1 VIFKPDYLNL
11 SNKKKKRKGEI
22 EVVRREYKLYFE
34 ILLKV

>member
-11 SNKKKKRKGEI
+11 SNEKKKKGEI